1 MNMDQTSIPSACLAA
16 LTALLLTATHG
27 LAVPPDLTAGGVP
40 NNTRTTN
47 LGPTGMRGW
56 VYHVNSG
63 GISANT
69 GESRQIQVT
78 AVDNGSPAHGVLAA
92 NDVILGANGTG
103 ADPAPF
109 SSDARKSLALA
120 IADAEARSPAML
132 KLLRWRS
139 GTTTTVE
146 ITLRTMGAYSATA
159 PYNCPKSSLI
169 LTEGAQWV
177 FNNETSGRYSFG
189 ALSLLATG
197 NAAYATKVRNEA
209 RAKVPGASTR
219 AQMMSDTRDA
229 TSMITWERGHTLVF
243 LAEYYLASGDSPATR
258 DAQVLPGIEAYAVNI
273 AKNSSLFG
281 TVGHIFAE
289 KFSDGSPNGP
299 MGGVYGP
306 VNSSGMPCFLGL
318 LLARECGITH
328 PSIQPAIDRASLFF
342 ASYTGRGAIP
352 YGEHEPAYSHEGN
365 GRSGLAALIFALE
378 DTRVDAG
385 KFFAKMATAAPS
397 ERENGHTGSFFNY
410 LWAPLGA
417 AAGGEAAAA
426 EHFKRISW
434 HLDLCRRWNGA
445 FVYDCLNGEGPN
457 SGATYNDFRMSTAAL
472 LVYALPLRQ
481 LHITGRGHDPERF
494 LSAADVADAAA
505 ADDYSVAAGTTTQ
518 LIADTGNWSPKIR
531 RLAAIELKARGVS
544 TAQREQLQAIAA
556 NSTLPAH
563 ARAGACDALGRIA
576 NSASATVLASLLK
589 DPENYVRYASAEALR
604 YLSTSARQ
612 SVLTQVLE
620 ATVETAKPWQPIDA
634 EDPLQFAHGRLAVLL
649 FYGGSAYGPKGIIW
663 NNLSGVDRNLLYPAI
678 RAVAASPLGFTRNN
692 LQWTYPLLSEA
703 DMRGVAGAVVDSVR
717 EVAPSDKMFASTVRQ
732 KGFDLLEKFNVAEG
746 VPSGLK
752 YMVEAN
758 AGDRTAAL
766 QTLKRYAASY
776 TTVTPEPD
784 VIAAVTPFLNATG
797 GNAEQNASVKLAAQD
812 VLNAI
817 AADTNPRTLVPFKA
831 ITSVVAD
838 QPQLTLPANS
848 TVLRVSSYDH
858 AQGDTIFTWRKL
870 SGPGEVTFTPN
881 ASADAATSNVR
892 FDNAAGIYQFEV
904 RMSDSRRLT
913 EAYGTVSII
922 LANAS
927 GTLPP
932 MPNPA
937 TFATA
942 PVSISDSAIHM
953 TATTGSSPNGPVQY
967 LFTEVSGNPGGTSSG
982 WQSSPAYTD
991 TGLNPTTNYRYTVTL
1006 RDSLGISGSPSPAAG
1021 ATTPAA
1027 PPRAE
1032 VKIDGSKF
1040 FQSTSATI
1048 TGTFD
1053 ASGSDKLVVILTG
1066 EHGFNNN
1073 SGTVT
1078 SVTYDG
1084 APLTPVIRRN
1094 AQVANT
1100 DTIYNHIWILDNP
1113 GASHVSGTIV
1123 ANVVNRGNVTVFGL
1137 SGTLPGAGA
1146 TAIST
1151 TGTRSADLATTA
1163 PNSLVIASFGMGG
1176 AGNTADVLNV
1186 TVDPPLTFVSAQENG
1201 SLWDGHVTGYAKVAS
1216 AGPGTY
1222 SFSGGNA
1229 NGANVIAAE
1238 FPAAPISVPLPTL
1251 APADIVDD
1259 QGGGPISAGTPVTY
1273 TLTFSENM
1281 NPTSIT
1287 ADDFEN
1293 AGSSPITIHSV
1304 TGIGKVYTVSLTPG
1318 SGNLQLRVKAG
1329 AGIADIYGNPL
1340 DTASPVTD
1348 DTTITVTAETTAPT
1362 LVSIDDDVS
1371 GGPITAFSSVIYNV
1385 TFDEPI
1391 NASTVDVADFGNA
1404 GSASVSIES
1413 VTPTG
1418 DPAVYTV
1425 SVTANGGVGGNLIL
1439 EIVQGATI
1447 EDLAGNPLDTNTA
1460 LPDDTTIT
1468 VNAETTAPTLVSI
1481 EDDVSGGPITA
1492 FGSVIYTVTF
1502 DEPVNASTVDVAD
1515 FGNAGSASVS
1525 IESVT
1530 PTGDPAVYIV
1540 LVTAN
1545 GSAGGNLILEIVQGA
1560 TIEDLAG
1567 NPLDTTSPATDDTEI
1582 TVSPDPIPAIVSII
1596 DNQGGGPVFAGS
1608 SFAYTVIFDQPIH
1621 HASLDAGDFENGSG
1635 PAFTVNAI
1643 AATSDPAVFTVHIT
1657 PGGSGTI
1664 TLQIASEAIITNL
1677 NGTPVDTTAAIPDDT
1692 TLTVNAGSGPARG
1705 TITVDGSVSWSAGSS
1720 TLTGNLNASGSD
1732 KLVVIVTGE
1741 HGFPDD
1747 HSGNVIGVTYDG
1759 VSLTRI
1765 VDRSPIPGTPQDQTF
1780 NDIWYLDNPG
1790 AVHDAGAIVATLTGS
1805 TRGSVTA
1812 FTLSGTAPGAGQSA
1826 ISPQASKS
1834 VVLSTTF
1841 ADSIVIASHG
1851 LGGDG
1856 NTANVTEVSAVA
1868 PLEGRQATA
1877 QAGGTPSP
1885 WDGHVVAYA
1894 FVPSSGAAIYSF
1906 SGGNLVGSHT
1916 IAAEF
1921 LAAEAPEGTP
1931 YGEWAAANA
1940 PTGNPDDDF
1949 DGDGVS
1955 NAIEFVLGGD
1965 KNTNDQG
1972 KLPALNASGGNLTFS
1987 FKRDRISINATT
1999 ILSIQTGTDLATW
2012 TNDHNVP
2019 DIPTAGP
2026 PVAVVDNGNGT
2037 DTVTLMVAQAPGTWK
2052 FARLKVV
2059 ITP

>member
-1 MNMDQTSIPSACLAA
+1 
-16 LTALLLTATHG
+16 
-27 LAVPPDLTAGGVP
+27 
-40 NNTRTTN
+40 
-47 LGPTGMRGW
+47 
-56 VYHVNSG
+56 
-63 GISANT
+63 
-69 GESRQIQVT
+69 
-78 AVDNGSPAHGVLAA
+78 
-92 NDVILGANGTG
+92 
-103 ADPAPF
+103 
-109 SSDARKSLALA
+109 
-120 IADAEARSPAML
+120 
-132 KLLRWRS
+132 
-139 GTTTTVE
+139 
-146 ITLRTMGAYSATA
+146 
-159 PYNCPKSSLI
+159 
-169 LTEGAQWV
+169 
-177 FNNETSGRYSFG
+177 
-189 ALSLLATG
+189 
-197 NAAYATKVRNEA
+197 
-209 RAKVPGASTR
+209 
-219 AQMMSDTRDA
+219 
-229 TSMITWERGHTLVF
+229 
-243 LAEYYLASGDSPATR
+243 
-258 DAQVLPGIEAYAVNI
+258 
-273 AKNSSLFG
+273 
-281 TVGHIFAE
+281 
-289 KFSDGSPNGP
+289 

-352 YGEHEPAYSHEGN
+352 YGEHEPSPSHEGN

-378 DTRVDAG
+378 ETRVEAG

-397 ERENGHTGSFFNY
+397 EREQGHTGAFFNY

-434 HLDLCRRWNGA
+434 RLDLARRWNGA

-457 SGATYNDFRMSTAAL
+457 SGATYNDFRMSTATL

-481 LHITGRGHDPERF
+481 LHITGRGHDPNRF

-505 ADDYSVAAGTTTQ
+505 ADDFSVAARTTAQ
-518 LIADTGNWSPKIR
+518 LLTDTGNWSPKIR

-576 NSASATVLASLLK
+576 NSASATVLAGLLK

-604 YLSTSARQ
+604 YLPTSARQ
-612 SVLTQVLE
+612 SVLQQVLE

-692 LQWTYPLLSEA
+692 LQWTYPLLSET
-703 DMRGVAGAVVDSVR
+703 DMRGVADAVVDSVR

-732 KGFDLLEKFNVAEG
+732 KGFDLMEKYHVAEG

-766 QTLKRYAASY
+766 RTLERYAASY
-776 TTVTPEPD
+776 TTVTPEPN
-784 VIAAVTPFLNATG
+784 VISAVTPFLNATG

-817 AADTNPRTLVPFKA
+817 AADTNPRMLVPFKA
-831 ITSVVAD
+831 ITSAVAD
-838 QPQLTLPANS
+838 HTQITLPANS

-858 AQGDTIFTWRKL
+858 TRGDSIFTWRKL
-870 SGPGEVTFTPN
+870 SGPGDVTFTPN
-881 ASADAATSNVR
+881 ASADAATSNVQ
-892 FDNAAGIYQFEV
+892 FDGAAGIYHFEV
-904 RMSDSRRLT
+904 KMSDSRRLT
-913 EAYGTVSII
+913 EAYGTVSVV

-927 GTLPP
+927 GAVPP
-932 MPNPA
+932 TPNPA

-942 PVSISDSAIHM
+942 PVAISDTAIHM
-953 TATTGSSPNGPVQY
+953 TATTGSSPNAPVEY

-982 WQSSPAYTD
+982 WQSSPEYTD
-991 TGLNPTTNYRYTVTL
+991 TGLNPTTTYSYTVTL
-1006 RDSLGISGSPSPAAG
+1006 RDSLGTAGSPSPAAS

-1032 VKIDGSKF
+1032 VKINGSKS

-1048 TGTFD
+1048 TNTFD
-1053 ASGSDKLVVILTG
+1053 ASGSDKLVVVLTG

-1073 SGTVT
+1073 AGTVT

-1084 APLTPVIRRN
+1084 VPLTPVIQRN

-1100 DTIYNHIWILDNP
+1100 DTVYNHIWILDNP
-1113 GASHVSGTIV
+1113 AASHVSGAIV

-1146 TAIST
+1146 TGISA
-1151 TGTRSADLATTA
+1151 TGTRSANLATTA

-1186 TVDPPLTFVSAQENG
+1186 SVNPPLTFVSAQENG

-1222 SFSGGNA
+1222 AFAGGNQA
-1229 NGANVIAAE
+1229 GAYVIAAE
-1238 FPAAPISVPLPTL
+1238 FLAAPISVPLPTL

-1259 QGGGPISAGTPVTY
+1259 QGGGPIPAGTPVTY

-1281 NPTSIT
+1281 NLTSIT

-1293 AGSSPITIHSV
+1293 AGTSAIAIHSV

-1318 SGNLQLRVKAG
+1318 GGTLQLRVKAG

-1340 DTASPVTD
+1340 DTASPVAD
-1348 DTTITVTAETTAPT
+1348 DTTITVNAETTAPA
-1362 LVSIDDDVS
+1362 LVSIEEDVS
-1371 GGPITAFSSVIYNV
+1371 GGPITAFSSVTYTV

-1404 GSASVSIES
+1404 GSASVSIGS

-1425 SVTANGGVGGNLIL
+1425 LVTANGGVGGTLIL

-1447 EDLAGNPLDTNTA
+1447 DDLAGNPLDTSTA

-1468 VNAETTAPTLVSI
+1468 VNAETTAPSLVSI
-1481 EDDVSGGPITA
+1481 EDDVSGGPIAA
-1492 FGSVIYTVTF
+1492 FSNVIYTVTF
-1502 DEPVNASTVDVAD
+1502 DEPINASTVDVAD
-1515 FGNAGSASVS
+1515 FGNAGSASVG
-1525 IESVT
+1525 IASVT
-1530 PTGDPAVYIV
+1530 PTGDPAVYTV

-1545 GSAGGNLILEIVQGA
+1545 GSDGGTLILEIAQGA
-1560 TIEDLAG
+1560 TIEDLVG
-1567 NPLDTTSPATDDTEI
+1567 NPLVTTSPATDDTEI
-1582 TVSPDPIPAIVSII
+1582 TVSPDPSPAIVSIT

-1621 HASLDAGDFENGSG
+1621 PASIDAGDFENGSG

-1643 AATSDPAVFTVHIT
+1643 AATSDPAVFTVHVT

-1664 TLQIASEAIITNL
+1664 TLQIASAAIMTNL
-1677 NGTPVDTTAAIPDDT
+1677 NGTPLDTTSAIPDDT

-1705 TITVDGSVSWSAGSS
+1705 IITVDGSVSWSADST
-1720 TLTGNLNASGSD
+1720 TLTGNLDASGSD

-1747 HSGNVIGVTYDG
+1747 HGGKVLGVTYDG
-1759 VSLTRI
+1759 VSLTQV
-1765 VDRSPIPGTPQDQTF
+1765 VDRSPIPGSPQDQTF
-1780 NDIWYLDNPG
+1780 NEIWYLDNPG
-1790 AVHDAGAIVATLTGS
+1790 AVHDAGTIVATLTGS

-1812 FTLSGTAPGAGQSA
+1812 FTLSGTAAGAGQNA

-1841 ADSIVIASHG
+1841 ANSIVIAAHG
-1851 LGGDG
+1851 MGGDG
-1856 NTANVTEVSAVA
+1856 NTADVTAVSAVA

-1885 WDGHVVAYA
+1885 WDGHVCAYA
-1894 FVPSSGAAIYSF
+1894 FVPASGTATYAF
-1906 SGGNLVGSHT
+1906 SGGNQAGTHVV
-1916 IAAEF
+1916 AAEF
-1921 LAAEAPEGTP
+1921 LAVELPASAYLTWTSLYPEADLTDPSADNDKGGLATAL
-1931 YGEWAAANA
+1931 EW
-1940 PTGNPDDDF
+1940 
-1949 DGDGVS
+1949 
-1955 NAIEFVLGGD
+1955 VLGGD
-1965 KNTNDQG
+1965 PTDGGDDAAIDPTLDNSDPDNFVFSYLRRDAANTDPNTAIAVQYGTNLTGWTNATHGVNGVSIDDTAVPQAGFRTVVVTIPKALVSDG
-1972 KLPALNASGGNLTFS
+1972 KL
-1987 FKRDRISINATT
+1987 
-1999 ILSIQTGTDLATW
+1999 
-2012 TNDHNVP
+2012 
-2019 DIPTAGP
+2019 
-2026 PVAVVDNGNGT
+2026 
-2037 DTVTLMVAQAPGTWK
+2037 
-2052 FARLKVV
+2052 FARLKVTN
-2059 ITP
+2059 TP

>member
-1 MNMDQTSIPSACLAA
+1 MV
-16 LTALLLTATHG
+16 LLYSGTHG
-27 LAVPPDLTAGGVP
+27 LAAPPDLTAGGVP
-40 NNTRTTN
+40 NNTRTIN

-78 AVDNGSPAHGVLAA
+78 AVDSGSPAAGVLAKD
-92 NDVILGANGTG
+92 DVILGANGTG
-103 ADPAPF
+103 ADPAVF
-109 SSDARKSLALA
+109 SSDARKGLGLA
-120 IADAEARSPAML
+120 IADAEARNPATL

-139 GTTTTVE
+139 GTTTTVQ

-159 PYNCPKSSLI
+159 PYNCPKSSLV

-177 FNNETSGRYSFG
+177 FDNETSGRYSFG

-197 NAAYATKVRNEA
+197 NSAYATRIRNEA
-209 RAKVPGASTR
+209 RAKVPNATTR
-219 AQMMSDTRDA
+219 AQMMSDARDA
-229 TSMITWERGHTLVF
+229 SSMITWERGHTLVF
-243 LAEYYLASGDSPATR
+243 LAEYYLATG

-318 LLARECGITH
+318 LLARECGVTH
-328 PSIQPAIDRASLFF
+328 PTIQPAIDRASLFF
-342 ASYTGRGAIP
+342 ASYSGRGAIP
-352 YGEHEPAYSHEGN
+352 YGEHEPSPSHEGN

-378 DTRVDAG
+378 DTRVEPA

-397 ERENGHTGSFFNY
+397 ERENGHTGAFFNF
-410 LWAPLGA
+410 LWSPLGA

-426 EHFKRISW
+426 EHFRRISW
-434 HLDLCRRWNGA
+434 RLDLARRWNGA

-457 SGATYNDFRMSTAAL
+457 SGATYNDFRMSTATL

-481 LHITGRGHDPERF
+481 LHITGRGHDTNRF

-505 ADDYSVAAGTTTQ
+505 ADDYSVAARTTAQ
-518 LIADTGNWSPKIR
+518 LISDTGNWSPKIR

-544 TAQREQLQAIAA
+544 TAQREQLQSIAQ
-556 NSTLPAH
+556 NSALPAH

-576 NSASATVLASLLK
+576 NSASATVLAGLLK

-604 YLSTSARQ
+604 YLPNSARQ
-612 SVLTQVLE
+612 SVLTQVLQ

-649 FYGGSAYGPKGIIW
+649 FYGGSAYGPRGIIW

-703 DMRGVAGAVVDSVR
+703 DMRGVADAVVDSVR

-732 KGFDLLEKFNVAEG
+732 KGFDLMEKFSVAEG

-766 QTLKRYAASY
+766 RTLERYAASY
-776 TTVTPEPD
+776 TSVTPEPD
-784 VIAAVTPFLNATG
+784 VITAVTRFLNATG
-797 GNAEQNASVKLAAQD
+797 GNAEQNASVSQAAQD
-812 VLNAI
+812 VLDAI
-817 AADTNPRTLVPFKA
+817 AADTNPRTLVQFKA

-838 QPQLTLPANS
+838 HPQITLPANS

-858 AQGDTIFTWRKL
+858 ANGDTIFTWRKL
-870 SGPGEVTFTPN
+870 SGPGDVTFTPN
-881 ASADAATSNVR
+881 ASADAATSTVQ
-892 FDNAAGIYQFEV
+892 FDGAAGIYQFEV

-913 EAYGTVSII
+913 EDDGTVSIV

-927 GTLPP
+927 GTVPP
-932 MPNPA
+932 TPNPA
-937 TFATA
+937 AFTTA
-942 PVSISDSAIHM
+942 PVAISDTAIHM
-953 TATTGSSPNGPVQY
+953 TATAGSSPNGPVEY
-967 LFTEVSGNPGGTSSG
+967 RFTEVSGNPGGTSSG
-982 WQSSPAYTD
+982 WQSSPEYTD
-991 TGLNPTTNYRYTVTL
+991 TGLNPETTYSYTVML
-1006 RDSLGISGSPSPAAG
+1006 RDSLGTAGSPSAAAS

-1027 PPRAE
+1027 PPRPE
-1032 VKIDGSKF
+1032 ITIDGTAF
-1040 FQSTSATI
+1040 WRAEAATI
-1048 TGTFD
+1048 TNTFD
-1053 ASGSDKLVVILTG
+1053 ASGSDKLVAILTG
-1066 EHGFNNN
+1066 EHSFNNN
-1073 SGTVT
+1073 TGTVT

-1084 APLTPVIRRN
+1084 VPLTPVIRRN

-1100 DTIYNHIWILDNP
+1100 DTTYNHIWILDNP
-1113 GASHVSGTIV
+1113 AASHVAGTIV

-1137 SGTLPGAGA
+1137 SGTQSGAGA
-1146 TAIST
+1146 TAISAT
-1151 TGTRSADLATTA
+1151 NSRSVDLATTA
-1163 PNSLVIASFGMGG
+1163 PHSLVIASFGMGG
-1176 AGNTADVLNV
+1176 AGNTADVGNV
-1186 TVDPPLTFVSAQENG
+1186 TVDSPLTFVSAQNNG
-1201 SLWDGHVTGYAKVAS
+1201 GSRNWDGHVTGYAKVAS
-1216 AGPGTY
+1216 TGAGTY
-1222 SFSGGNA
+1222 SFSGGNVS
-1229 NGANVIAAE
+1229 GANVIAAE
-1238 FPAAPISVPLPTL
+1238 FLAAPISVPPPTL
-1251 APADIVDD
+1251 APAAIVDD
-1259 QGGGPISAGTPVTY
+1259 QGGGPIPAGTPVTY
-1273 TLTFSENM
+1273 TMTFSENM

-1293 AGSSPITIHSV
+1293 AGTSPITIHSV

-1318 SGNLQLRVKAG
+1318 GGTLQLQVKAG
-1329 AGIADIYGNPL
+1329 AAISDIYGNPL

-1348 DTTITVTAETTAPT
+1348 DTTLTVTAETTAPT
-1362 LVSIDDDVS
+1362 LVSIEEDVS
-1371 GGPITAFSSVIYNV
+1371 GGPITAFSSVIYTV

-1413 VTPTG
+1413 VTPTE
-1418 DPAVYTV
+1418 DPAVYNVT
-1425 SVTANGGVGGNLIL
+1425 VTATGGVGGTLIL
-1439 EIVQGATI
+1439 KIVQEATI
-1447 EDLAGNPLDTNTA
+1447 EDLAGNPLDTSTA

-1481 EDDVSGGPITA
+1481 ENDVSGGPIPA
-1492 FGSVIYTVTF
+1492 FSSVIYTVTF
-1502 DEPVNASTVDVAD
+1502 DEPINASTVDVAD
-1515 FGNAGSASVS
+1515 FGNAGSASVG
-1525 IESVT
+1525 IASVT
-1530 PTGDPAVYIV
+1530 PTGDPAVFTV

-1545 GSAGGNLILEIVQGA
+1545 GSAGGSLILEIVQGA
-1560 TIEDLAG
+1560 TIEDLVG
-1567 NPLDTTSPATDDTEI
+1567 NPLGTTSPATDDTEI

-1596 DNQGGGPVFAGS
+1596 DNQGGGPVFAES
-1608 SFAYTVIFDQPIH
+1608 SFAYTLIFDQAIH
-1621 HASLDAGDFENGSG
+1621 PASLDAGDFENGSG

-1643 AATSDPAVFTVHIT
+1643 AATSDPAVFTVHVT

-1677 NGTPVDTTAAIPDDT
+1677 NGTPVNTTSAIPDNT

-1705 TITVDGSVSWSAGSS
+1705 IVTVDGSVSWSADSN
-1720 TLTGNLNASGSD
+1720 TLTGNLDASGSD

-1747 HSGNVIGVTYDG
+1747 HGGNVLGVTYDG
-1759 VSLTRI
+1759 VSLTQV

-1790 AVHDAGAIVATLTGS
+1790 AVHDAGSIVATLTGS

-1812 FTLSGTAPGAGQSA
+1812 FTLSGTVPGAGQTA

-1841 ADSIVIASHG
+1841 ANSIVIASHG
-1851 LGGDG
+1851 MGGDG
-1856 NTANVTEVSAVA
+1856 NTADVTAVSAVA
-1868 PLEGRQATA
+1868 PLQGSQTTS

-1885 WDGHVVAYA
+1885 WDGHVCAYA
-1894 FVPSSGAAIYSF
+1894 FVPTSGTATYAF
-1906 SGGNLVGSHT
+1906 SGGNLGGSQT
-1916 IAAEF
+1916 IAGEF
-1921 LAAEAPEGTP
+1921 FAAEANEGTP
-1931 YGEWAAANA
+1931 YGAWAGVNA
-1940 PTGNPDDDF
+1940 PSGNPDDDF
-1949 DGDGVS
+1949 DGDGVC

-1965 KNTNDQG
+1965 KNSNDQG
-1972 KLPALNASGGNLTFS
+1972 KLPVAAGSPDGGLTFTFKRSDEAQADANTTIEVEYGSDLSGWTTAADGMDGVGIDDTAVPQAGFRTVVVTLPKTLASGGKL
-1987 FKRDRISINATT
+1987 
-1999 ILSIQTGTDLATW
+1999 L
-2012 TNDHNVP
+2012 
-2019 DIPTAGP
+2019 
-2026 PVAVVDNGNGT
+2026 
-2037 DTVTLMVAQAPGTWK
+2037 
-2052 FARLKVV
+2052 ARLRVT
-2059 ITP
+2059 IAP